1 VQGPE
6 NSARTYSIILT
17 EIRAAVPA
25 VIAGRDPHAGRRFVE
40 FFTANIRNPNKRKA
54 YYRATSEFFSW
65 CDQAGVGLLDIE
77 PVHVAAWV
85 ESLGQDE
92 QEKKKKF
99 SLPTVKQWLAAVR
112 MLFDWLVVGQVLAV
126 NPAAAVRGP
135 KYVVRTGKTP
145 VLAAPEA
152 RQLLDSI
159 NTKTVVGL
167 RDRALIGLLVFTFAR
182 IGAALGMTVA
192 DVYWQHR
199 RLWVRLHEKG
209 GKEHSMPCPHNLE
222 TYLQDYIEAA
232 GLADDREGRLFRT
245 AYRRTGVLNDRSM
258 IQSDAWRMLQ
268 RRARDAGIPSA
279 VCNHTFRA
287 TGITAYLDNSGSLEN
302 AQAMAAHA
310 SPRTTKLYDRTD
322 DQITLD
328 EVEKIGI

>member
-1 VQGPE
+1 MKADPDNLPVVL
-6 NSARTYSIILT
+6 LT
-17 EIRAAVPA
+17 TSDAVVPA
-25 VIAGRDPHAGRRFVE
+25 LIAARGRHAGRRFVE
-40 FFTANIRNPNKRKA
+40 FFTANIRNPNTRKA
-54 YYRATSEFFSW
+54 YYRAACEFFDW
-65 CDQAGVGLLDIE
+65 CDQAGLGLLDIE

-85 ESLGQDE
+85 EDLGRR
-92 QEKKKKF
+92 F
-99 SLPTVKQWLAAVR
+99 APPTVKQWLAAVR

-135 KYVVRTGKTP
+135 KYVIRTGKTP
-145 VLAAPEA
+145 VLGAPEA

-159 NTKTVVGL
+159 DTATVVGL

-182 IGAALGMTVA
+182 IGAALGMAVA
-192 DVYWQHR
+192 DIYWQHR

-209 GKEHSMPCPHNLE
+209 GKEHAMPCHHNLE

-232 GLADDREGRLFRT
+232 GLAGDREGVLFRT
-245 AYRRTGVLNDRSM
+245 SYRRTGVLTDRPM
-258 IQSDAWRMLQ
+258 TQSDAWRMLQ
-268 RRARDAGIPSA
+268 RRARDAGIPTA

-287 TGITAYLDNSGSLEN
+287 TGITAYLDNGGSLEN
-302 AQAMAAHA
+302 AQAMAAHE